1 MDIRTKFNLG
11 DIVFY
16 IDNGKIQ
23 QATVV
28 SIETTSILYSH
39 TKKDGEVFRLEKHNV
54 IYNLSSA
61 PRKKW
66 YEENQIF
73 ATEEELLAT
82 LKNKKAL

>member
-1 MDIRTKFNLG
+1 MEIKTKFNLG
-11 DIVFY
+11 DIFFY
-16 IDNGKIQ
+16 NDNSKIE

-28 SIETTSILYSH
+28 SIETSSILYSH

-73 ATEEELLAT
+73 ATRNELLDN
-82 LKNKKAL
+82 LKLPF

>member
-1 MDIRTKFNLG
+1 MEIKTKFNLG
-11 DIVFY
+11 DIVLY
-16 IDNGKIQ
+16 IDNSQIE
-23 QATVV
+23 QATGV
-28 SIETTSILYSH
+28 SIETASILYSH

-73 ATEEELLAT
+73 ATRNELLDN
-82 LKNKKAL
+82 LKLPF

>member
-1 MDIRTKFNLG
+1 MEIKTKFNLG

-16 IDNGKIQ
+16 IDNSKIE
-23 QATVV
+23 QATVL
-28 SIETTSILYSH
+28 SIATSSNLYSH

-73 ATEEELLAT
+73 ATRNELLDN
-82 LKNKKAL
+82 LKLPF

>member
-1 MDIRTKFNLG
+1 MEIKTKFNLG

-16 IDNGKIQ
+16 IDNSKIE

-28 SIETTSILYSH
+28 SIETLSILYSH

-73 ATEEELLAT
+73 ATRNELLDN
-82 LKNKKAL
+82 LKLPF

>member
-16 IDNGKIQ
+16 IDNSKIE

-28 SIETTSILYSH
+28 SIETSSILYSH

-73 ATEEELLAT
+73 ATRNELLDN
-82 LKNKKAL
+82 LKLPF